1 MRDEQLTIDTDFL
14 ELRGKLI
21 RLAYRMLGSAA
32 DSEDIVQEAWIKW
45 TAAGKPTPD
54 APLAYFSKIVT
65 RICLDHLRKASTK
78 REKYVGSWLP
88 EPVVARWS
96 LEQDSSEEIAGLDIS
111 YALMMVLE
119 RLSPLERAAYL
130 LHDLFEVSFAEIADI
145 LERSP
150 ATCRKL
156 ATRARENIT
165 RAEKRHNAN
174 EAELGKLLNVFLSA
188 RQSGDI
194 SGLATLL
201 SDTVIFYSDGGGKV
215 AAALNP
221 IYGRDKVVR
230 FLQGLADKFDLLNRS
245 EIKLAHIN
253 GSAALLIHEKTGEL
267 QSLVFDL
274 DDDGRIATFYTVR
287 NPDKLKAII

>member
-1 MRDEQLTIDTDFL
+1 LQDEPQTEDISFV
-14 ELRGKLI
+14 ELRGKLM

-32 DSEDIVQEAWIKW
+32 TSEDVVQEAWIKW
-45 TAAGKPTPD
+45 TEAGKPTPE

-65 RICLDHLRKASTK
+65 RICLDHLRKVSTK

-96 LEQDSSEEIAGLDIS
+96 LEQDSADDIAEIDIS
-111 YALMMVLE
+111 YALMMVME

-130 LHDLFEVSFAEIADI
+130 LHDLFEVPFAEISDI

-156 ATRARENIT
+156 ATRARENIA

-174 EAELGKLLNVFLSA
+174 EVELGKLLNVFLSA

-194 SGLATLL
+194 SGLAALL
-201 SDTVIFYSDGGGKV
+201 SDTVIFYSDGGGKMP
-215 AAALNP
+215 AALNP

-230 FLQGLADKFDLLNRS
+230 FLQGLAGKFNLFNRS
-245 EIKLAHIN
+245 ELKLARIN
-253 GSAALLIHEKTGEL
+253 GSAAFIIQEKTGEL

-274 DDDGRIATFYTVR
+274 DDAGQIATFYTVR
-287 NPDKLKAII
+287 NPDKLQALT